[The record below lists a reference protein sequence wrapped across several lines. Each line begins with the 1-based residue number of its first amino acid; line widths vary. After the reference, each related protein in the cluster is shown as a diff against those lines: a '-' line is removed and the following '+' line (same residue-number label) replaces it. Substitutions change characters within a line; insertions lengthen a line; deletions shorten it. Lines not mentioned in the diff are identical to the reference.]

1 MRRAVIALFVV
12 VAACR
17 GESPPRDYQN
27 SPPAMRHPPQTQ
39 SQTPT
44 AQGLPQAKAEPS
56 TGVEGQTTKPVDPT
70 AVTTTLKDQPPQTAT
85 TATRN

>member
-12 VAACR
+12 VTACR

-27 SPPAMRHPPQTQ
+27 NPPAMRHPPHSQ

-44 AQGLPQAKAEPS
+44 AHGMPNAKAEPS
-56 TGVEGQTTKPVDPT
+56 TGVEGQTTKPVNPT
-70 AVTTTLKDQPPQTAT
+70 AATTTLKDQAPQTAT
-85 TATRN
+85 TATR